1 MHYELDL
8 FFHFWV
14 GSDFELRL
22 PGMVLILLLCEYNI
36 RFEINE
42 AKTSALMILAG
53 TVRCLS
59 TD

>member
-1 MHYELDL
+1 M
-8 FFHFWV
+8 

-36 RFEINE
+36 KFEINE